1 MKQGGLKFI
10 AALIATMMV
19 VIPFAGLDSLPRDLR
34 KQIAVERTALSDT
47 QNKVKGAQAEV
58 TREIQEEPEL
68 FRGIPASQR
77 WPNQLSDVGTNLE
90 TASSEMDQLTALEKA
105 NRRQDR
111 ERVQSLL
118 VQERQRRTA
127 ALNRSEEIRKEASH
141 WVDMKRRLPEVLAQM
156 DRDYQTVH
164 GFDFGPTAGVV
175 QKAAADWPEKK
186 ADLDSRLA
194 ALRASGAEAEQLWQS
209 TAEARREAAANRL
222 EGLDFAGLFAAAE
235 TLRGAAQD
243 LPAKS
248 SALGTLT
255 GQLYSSWDKL
265 LVDMRERKGAHEQQI
280 RTVATKD
287 GKTTSD
293 DKWVA
298 VSSAQYRAM
307 QNNLGMAI
315 EHKSL
320 GKWDS
325 EAERVAQPPGLAYM
339 APPGQRNQYGYW
351 EQRNGQDVWVWLA
364 QYMILRDLLF
374 NRDYRPIDRY
384 DWDSYRTQQS
394 RGETYYGR
402 ERGSDAPKY
411 GTQAPGTQER
421 YGGSSYS
428 RSGGFKDSKYA
439 TKPGG
444 YADSQYASPSSRQ
457 SGDSNPRSFGSGS
470 SGSREP
476 RAVPVPSRPRSS
488 PSMPRSAPRR
498 FGKH

>member
-127 ALNRSEEIRKEASH
+127 ALNRAEEIRKEASH

-175 QKAAADWPEKK
+175 QKAAAEWQEEE
-186 ADLDSRLA
+186 LDRRLA
-194 ALRASGAEAEQLWQS
+194 ALRASGTEAQQLWQS
-209 TAEARREAAANRL
+209 TAEARREAAANHL

-243 LPAKS
+243 LPTKA

-265 LVDMRERKGAHEQQI
+265 LV
-280 RTVATKD
+280 
-287 GKTTSD
+287 
-293 DKWVA
+293 
-298 VSSAQYRAM
+298 
-307 QNNLGMAI
+307 
-315 EHKSL
+315 
-320 GKWDS
+320 
-325 EAERVAQPPGLAYM
+325 
-339 APPGQRNQYGYW
+339 
-351 EQRNGQDVWVWLA
+351 
-364 QYMILRDLLF
+364 
-374 NRDYRPIDRY
+374 
-384 DWDSYRTQQS
+384 
-394 RGETYYGR
+394 
-402 ERGSDAPKY
+402 
-411 GTQAPGTQER
+411 
-421 YGGSSYS
+421 
-428 RSGGFKDSKYA
+428 
-439 TKPGG
+439 
-444 YADSQYASPSSRQ
+444 
-457 SGDSNPRSFGSGS
+457 
-470 SGSREP
+470 
-476 RAVPVPSRPRSS
+476 
-488 PSMPRSAPRR
+488 
-498 FGKH
+498 